1 MIYTEYMLENNNKYN
16 NPLTL
21 SASLKVRLFVSAY
34 RVKNKQARQE
44 VNSQENI
51 TLLKRKDNSYRNY
64 GS

>member
-1 MIYTEYMLENNNKYN
+1 MLENNNKYN

-21 SASLKVRLFVSAY
+21 CASLKVRLFVSAY

-44 VNSQENI
+44 VNSKENI

-64 GS
+64 

>member
-1 MIYTEYMLENNNKYN
+1 MLENNNKYN

-21 SASLKVRLFVSAY
+21 YASLKVRLFVSAY

-64 GS
+64 

>member
-1 MIYTEYMLENNNKYN
+1 MLENNNKYN